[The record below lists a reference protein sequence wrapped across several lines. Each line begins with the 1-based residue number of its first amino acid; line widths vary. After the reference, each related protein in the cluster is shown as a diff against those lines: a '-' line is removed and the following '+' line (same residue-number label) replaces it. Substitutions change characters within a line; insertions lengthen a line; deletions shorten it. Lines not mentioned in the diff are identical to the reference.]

1 MRRAAYCLL
10 TAVVSTALC
19 GLSGCTT
26 NAATGRSQF
35 AAYSRSDEIAL
46 GTSAMPSM
54 VAEYGGTVSSAPLRA
69 YVSDL
74 GSRLA
79 AKTEADNPTLPW
91 EFTLL
96 DSAEINAFAMPGG
109 KVFVARGLIEKMT
122 NEAQLAGVIGHE
134 IGHVTARHISEQI
147 GKQTGVQI
155 GAAVLGAAV
164 TAAAGEKHRDAGAA
178 AGVAIAVGGQLVTL
192 KFSRDQEAEA
202 DHLGLRYMSR
212 LNYNPAAMDQVMVIL
227 EEAMGSGRQPELLA
241 THPDPAS
248 RRINIAREI
257 RTTYAATQNNPR
269 YVLNEERFRTQCLA
283 PLKALPPAKG
293 QRSSLEIAPNDAG
306 AFVLD
311 RPATW
316 CAHCA
321 AAARAERQ
329 EAADADS
336 GYTPGNTRAQL
347 PKANPSTSA
356 LLQPAAAS
364 PSASF

>member
-1 MRRAAYCLL
+1 MHRVTLFLLATAL
-10 TAVVSTALC
+10 TALGS
-19 GLSGCTT
+19 LSGCTT
-26 NAATGRSQF
+26 NAATGRTQF
-35 AAYSRSDEIAL
+35 AAYSRADEIAL

-54 VAEYGGTVSSAPLRA
+54 VAEYGGAVSSAPLRA
-69 YVSDL
+69 YVSDI
-74 GSRLA
+74 GNRLA

-109 KVFVARGLIEKMT
+109 KVFVARGLVEKMT

-164 TAAAGEKHRDAGAA
+164 TAAAGERHPETGAA

-192 KFSRDQEAEA
+192 KFSRDQETEA

-212 LNYNPAAMDQVMVIL
+212 LNYNPAAMDQVMAIL

-248 RRINIAREI
+248 RRVNIAREV
-257 RTTYAATQNNPR
+257 RTTYASTQNNPKF
-269 YVLNEERFRTQCLA
+269 VLNEERFRTQFLN
-283 PLKALPPAKG
+283 PLKALPPARA
-293 QRSSLEIAPNDAG
+293 QRPGLDITPAYPR
-306 AFVLD
+306 AFALNQ
-311 RPATW
+311 PATW

-321 AAARAERQ
+321 GAEQ
-329 EAADADS
+329 A
-336 GYTPGNTRAQL
+336 GQHGTN
-347 PKANPSTSA
+347 
-356 LLQPAAAS
+356 
-364 PSASF
+364 